1 MDALENS
8 GKHVRI
14 AISAFFLFFFK
25 KRQKRWMVFA
35 VGLFLRLATEV
46 HLHSRESLFSVKS
59 CKTAPVIERNKRR
72 INLY

>member
-8 GKHVRI
+8 EKHLRI
-14 AISAFFLFFFK
+14 AISAFFFFK
-25 KRQKRWMVFA
+25 KRQKCWMVFA

-59 CKTAPVIERNKRR
+59 CKTASAIERNKRR